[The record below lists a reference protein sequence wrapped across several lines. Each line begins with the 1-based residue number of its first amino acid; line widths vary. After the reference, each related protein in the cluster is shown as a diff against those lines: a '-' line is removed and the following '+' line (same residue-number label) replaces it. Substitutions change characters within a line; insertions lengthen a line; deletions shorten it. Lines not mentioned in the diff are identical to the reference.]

1 MKVSFIGCGN
11 MANAMIRGIK
21 NSKLKD
27 QVEITVS
34 NRTRSKIEKLK
45 EEVDINISDS
55 NTNCVENA
63 NFVFLCVK
71 PQNYYE
77 VIYEIKD
84 KVQGNVVVITIAP
97 GFKIEEIQKAFSY
110 NVKVVRTMPNTPCL
124 VGAGLTALCFS
135 VEVLESEKEILYK
148 IFKSFGEYIEL
159 PENLMDAVPAI
170 TGSSPAYT
178 FMYIEALA
186 QGGIK
191 DGIKASDAYKMAA
204 YAVYGA
210 AKMAFETGAHP
221 AVLRDGVCSPAGTTI
236 ESVKLLEER
245 GFKGI
250 VMDAMESCTK
260 KTKEM
265 RKE

>member
-21 NSKLKD
+21 NSNLKD

-34 NRTRSKIEKLK
+34 NRTKDKMEKLK
-45 EEVDINISDS
+45 EEIDVNISDS
-55 NTNCVENA
+55 NTTCVNNA
-63 NFVFLCVK
+63 DYVFLCVK

-77 VIYEIKD
+77 VINEIKH
-84 KVQGNVVVITIAP
+84 KVKEGVVIITIAP

-110 NVKVVRTMPNTPCL
+110 NVKLVRTMPNTPCL

-135 VEVLESEKEILYK
+135 PEVLEEEKEVIYK

-159 PENLMDAVPAI
+159 SESLMDAVPAI

-186 QGGIK
+186 QGGIQS
-191 DGIKASDAYKMAA
+191 GIKAKDAYKMAA

-210 AKMAFETGAHP
+210 AKMAFLTGTHP
-221 AVLRDGVCSPAGTTI
+221 AILRDEVCSPSGTTI

-250 VMDAMESCTK
+250 VMDAMDSCTK
-260 KTKEM
+260 KTKEL